1 MKKTL
6 ALILALCMLL
16 ALCACTQEAP
26 AETPAEPE
34 KADTEAVVNEQ
45 PTEQEGTDIPA
56 VKIGYLCQTKDYEFH
71 KNALEGTIKAA
82 DEAGI
87 EMLYQVVGTDA
98 AEIRKTFDSFLAQ
111 GCNVIVDFSCSS
123 EPSQQ
128 VAKLC
133 EQNGIYDICVDTD
146 CTEYG
151 STTYF
156 FGLNNSDAGKLMGEE
171 AYNWCVEQGIADKVD
186 HVIQV
191 NASALGDAVWSRTND
206 AVKTFLEKS
215 GLSEDAVENID
226 ITNYDLADIRQ
237 KVQDYLPLCADYE
250 QIVIFSLSSSWTPA
264 IVAAVD
270 ASGLD
275 TINYF
280 SVDGVSETINTFRAA
295 KNGEDTILKGEVAT
309 SPELYGVRL
318 IEIAQ
323 QLVAGETL
331 EKYNYS
337 INHWMTKDNV
347 DELYPE

>member
-1 MKKTL
+1 MKKLL
-6 ALILALCMLL
+6 ALILAVLMLVS
-16 ALCACTQEAP
+16 LCACAQKTATEPAKEAAAEAP
-26 AETPAEPE
+26 AAE
-34 KADTEAVVNEQ
+34 KAEEKTEA
-45 PTEQEGTDIPA
+45 PA
-56 VKIGYLCQTKDYEFH
+56 AKIGYLCQTKDFEFH
-71 KNALEGTIKAA
+71 KNALEGTVNAA
-82 DEAGI
+82 EDAGI
-87 EMLYQVVGTDA
+87 EVLYQVTGTDA

-111 GCNVIVDFSCSS
+111 GCNVIIDFSCSS

-128 VAKLC
+128 IAKLC
-133 EQNGIYDICVDTD
+133 EQNGIFDICVDTD

-151 STTYF
+151 ATTYF
-156 FGLNNSDAGKLMGEE
+156 FGLNNSAAGKLMGEE

-186 HVIQV
+186 RVIQV
-191 NASALGDAVWSRTND
+191 NASALGDAVWSRTDD

-215 GLSEDAVENID
+215 GLSEDAVEDID
-226 ITNYDLADIRQ
+226 ITNFDLANVRQ

-250 QIVIFSLSSSWTPA
+250 QIVIFSLSSSWTPP
-264 IVAAVD
+264 IVAAVE

-323 QLVAGETL
+323 KLVAGETL
-331 EKYNYS
+331 DKYNYS

-347 DELYPE
+347 NELYPE